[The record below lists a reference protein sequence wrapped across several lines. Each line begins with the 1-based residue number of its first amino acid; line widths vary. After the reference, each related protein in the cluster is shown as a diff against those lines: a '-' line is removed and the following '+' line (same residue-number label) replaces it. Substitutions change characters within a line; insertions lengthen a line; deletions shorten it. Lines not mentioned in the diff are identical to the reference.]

1 MEKTRES
8 TSNPLFAE
16 WVEAIFSV
24 LFGVVFAVVFAVVF
38 GAILWGDL
46 VGCPATVSEWMFEWR
61 IMNLGL
67 PAWSQSQWSSQ

>member
-8 TSNPLFAE
+8 TSNPAFAE

-24 LFGVVFAVVFAVVF
+24 FFGVVFAVVF

-46 VGCPATVSEWMFEWR
+46 VGCPATASEWMSEWR